1 MKYQILKITLAA
13 VFLLG
18 MPATINAESSV
29 EMIDV
34 DYEEVTIS
42 ISESVLHVTG
52 ASGLFM
58 QIYNV
63 AGVRVMNVKVDGA
76 DKRYDLNLP
85 KGCYIVKVG
94 KTVRKIA
101 IR

>member
-1 MKYQILKITLAA
+1 MKHQILKITFAA
-13 VFLLG
+13 LFLLG
-18 MPATINAESSV
+18 MPSSIQAEPLI

-34 DYEEVTIS
+34 DYQEVTIS
-42 ISESVLHVTG
+42 ITESILHVTG
-52 ASGLFM
+52 ASGMFL

-76 DKRYDLNLP
+76 DKRYELNLP